1 MRKELYLELSMLI
14 LMKITLNL
22 PVKIIVYLID
32 LIKQPKCYRNPI
44 NPTCIDLILTNVPR
58 SFDLTCAIEKGQSDF
73 HLMTM
78 TAMRKF
84 FKKFQPNN
92 IQLEDV

>member
-44 NPTCIDLILTNVPR
+44 NPTCIDLILTNVP
-58 SFDLTCAIEKGQSDF
+58 
-73 HLMTM
+73 
-78 TAMRKF
+78 
-84 FKKFQPNN
+84 
-92 IQLEDV
+92 